1 MNGAMAE
8 PLVSTIRPPK
18 ITIMIRI
25 GRSQNFLR
33 SLMKAQS
40 STRMAPIDW
49 SLSRSELVFH
59 RLGRRPRRMAVD
71 PVALGRM
78 IDLEPQEILA
88 EDAHDEADRRDG
100 DEEQQ
105 PQDERVHHLVKQQPE
120 LQPKL
125 VERAQKPGD
134 SVGNHQEGHGDRQGP
149 VPAGVLAPPGEDAH
163 KREEAGKDQA
173 EAPVA
178 AGFDMLFA
186 RKVLVK
192 LAG

>member
-40 STRMAPIDW
+40 STRMAPIGW

-59 RLGRRPRRMAVD
+59 RLGRRPRRVAVD
-71 PVALGRM
+71 PVALGRV

-88 EDAHDEADRRDG
+88 EDAHDKTDRRDG

-105 PQDERVHHLVKQQPE
+105 PQDQGVHHLVKQQPE

-125 VERAQKPGD
+125 VERAEKAGD
-134 SVGNHQEGHGDRQGP
+134 SVGDDQEGDRDRQGP
-149 VPAGVLAPPGEDAH
+149 VPTRV
-163 KREEAGKDQA
+163 
-173 EAPVA
+173 VA
-178 AGFDMLFA
+178 
-186 RKVLVK
+186 
-192 LAG
+192 